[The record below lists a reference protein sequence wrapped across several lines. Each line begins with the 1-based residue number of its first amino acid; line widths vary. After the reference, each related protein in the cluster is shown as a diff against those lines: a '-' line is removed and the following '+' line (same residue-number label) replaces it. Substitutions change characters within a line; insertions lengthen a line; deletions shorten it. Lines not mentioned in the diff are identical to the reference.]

1 MIVATALFYAFECI
15 SLQDRC
21 SYAHPYDVKESF
33 LQLCLA
39 TLSLHCNPLPLGRGA
54 ATPTQKRRAESPS
67 RQSKALHIV
76 RYCMP
81 FKSLNVSRARERRMD
96 RLTDH
101 QERRENTGQ
110 RIRKPRVHTTIQH
123 ISQVNRTRSDDLGVR
138 KVTDRYLID
147 DKGGRSGTNGD
158 GSDRRGT
165 GRAGCLCGSGA
176 C

>member
-54 ATPTQKRRAESPS
+54 ATPTQKRRAGSPS
-67 RQSKALHIV
+67 RQSKGLHIV
-76 RYCMP
+76 RYRMP

-96 RLTDH
+96 RLTDSGLADSGT
-101 QERRENTGQ
+101 QGLGSGSWVIPRRGIAASA
-110 RIRKPRVHTTIQH
+110 IRKGGKTPASGYGNRGSTRLFSIFDRSIERVQT
-123 ISQVNRTRSDDLGVR
+123 SWE
-138 KVTDRYLID
+138 
-147 DKGGRSGTNGD
+147 
-158 GSDRRGT
+158 
-165 GRAGCLCGSGA
+165 
-176 C
+176 